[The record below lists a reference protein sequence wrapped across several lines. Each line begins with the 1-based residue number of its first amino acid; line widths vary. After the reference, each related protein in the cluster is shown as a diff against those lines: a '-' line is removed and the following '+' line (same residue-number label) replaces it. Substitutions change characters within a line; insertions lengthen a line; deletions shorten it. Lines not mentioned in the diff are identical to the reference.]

1 MGDTVVVVGV
11 EHTTLARGGYRWSI
25 CRNGECERCAEGPVH

>member
-1 MGDTVVVVGV
+1 MGDTVVVIGV

-25 CRNGECERCAEGPVH
+25 WSEWGV